1 MKSNVETLT
10 YNTRS
15 HSIVPKND
23 QTMDEGVHATNLD
36 DNVGQSIAPKL
47 RKNGNWI
54 DSMLKIAITIVEEG
68 PL

>member
-1 MKSNVETLT
+1 
-10 YNTRS
+10 
-15 HSIVPKND
+15 
-23 QTMDEGVHATNLD
+23 MDEGVHATNLD